1 MRKTLVFYKGRAPHG
16 HKSDWIM
23 HEYRL
28 DDAVSHPGSGD
39 VVPYYSGAP
48 SSSPVRTHIHDDST
62 IRSSRSHARRPADR
76 YGDS

>member
-28 DDAVSHPGSGD
+28 DDLVAAHPAAD
-39 VVPYYSGAP
+39 VPYYSGA
-48 SSSPVRTHIHDDST
+48 SSPVRTSITVLHTTSPPT
-62 IRSSRSHARRPADR
+62 
-76 YGDS
+76 